1 VATSKNGGKNPPA
14 APKMPGK
21 PRNKKNV
28 IPVGDKSIDVYASPR
43 ISKALEEVT
52 RDMTLYHGVRFAQ
65 ILEAVYH
72 QGQKDGA
79 RNAFGELDKKIKE
92 AQKAIPHRNPGQPK
106 KPK

>member
-1 VATSKNGGKNPPA
+1 MATKKNGGKNPPA
-14 APKMPGK
+14 APKKPGA
-21 PRNKKNV
+21 PRNIKNV
-28 IPVGDKSIDVYASPR
+28 IPVGDKNIDVYASPR

-52 RDMTLYHGVRFAQ
+52 QDMTLYHGVRFAQ

-79 RNAFGELDKKIKE
+79 RNVFGELDKKMKE